1 MMTEEQMDQFE
12 YDMLMADDNL
22 IKENTMLERIKNIG
36 EKISEIIQGLMGVAL
51 SIMIL
56 IFSGMII
63 VGFITLC
70 LGAL

>member
-1 MMTEEQMDQFE
+1 
-12 YDMLMADDNL
+12 
-22 IKENTMLERIKNIG
+22 MLEKIKNICK
-36 EKISEIIQGLMGVAL
+36 KIPEIIQVLMGVAL